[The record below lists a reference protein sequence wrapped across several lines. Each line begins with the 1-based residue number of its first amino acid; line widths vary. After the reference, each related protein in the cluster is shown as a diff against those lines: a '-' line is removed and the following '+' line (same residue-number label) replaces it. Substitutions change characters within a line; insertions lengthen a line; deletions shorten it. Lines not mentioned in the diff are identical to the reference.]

1 MRKKLLLPILFVLAL
16 LMCSCGKPRSTDVNT
31 TTTPTESEAPT
42 TTAEPELP
50 TEPPIRLSD
59 YAVEASAGL
68 YDLSSLAE
76 IDGLTLKC
84 ASWIDDSHILL
95 VYLSGDYDSI
105 YLYSLSTENGVN
117 KELHHWD
124 GCDMTYELQY
134 LEIVSADPVIICD
147 QASQI
152 FYVYDP
158 NTGGDYVISP
168 YADSDTHYTNTAGN
182 HGLYAVSLDSGA
194 IEYVDR
200 NNTRTVVWEPQEN
213 APYSFTSIIFASDDG
228 RYLICYGTDIYTL
241 SSGYYVLDT
250 QTGMPVGHFSYYSS
264 IKMLDDMIYS
274 MDYNDGELV
283 WEVRQYDDPTNVSR
297 YNVPCEQY
305 PSLFEPQGD
314 TIWTGICVEDSVVL
328 SQYSLQDCEQTY
340 SASLTI
346 GIESGCLFSRE
357 FSISPDSS
365 KLVFVAGIWDSFDR
379 VYMWVPSESFVTHDF
394 LGCSTYEDPQDYSFA
409 LSEWSED
416 DEITL
421 LIREIYEKHGINV
434 ICGEDV
440 RVDFGDYVTATCSDR
455 FEIIDSLNSLA
466 HTLNRYPEGFFEYLV
481 SDYYLSG
488 INIYLT
494 GKISPAADTSIDN
507 AAAFANTIS
516 DYQIIA
522 MDITCYSDEESTIYH
537 EFSHAI
543 YNRIT
548 FEENRDQRE
557 YFDENYFF
565 TLNPPGFEY
574 YYSYLDENGNGYD
587 WVGSS
592 VNTGSDYY
600 LDYDLNNV
608 YFVDTYSKT
617 YPTEDLARLLEYAM
631 PEGYQL
637 EYMQSPHIRA
647 KLDYYCDVISE
658 MWGIEFRY

>member
-1 MRKKLLLPILFVLAL
+1 
-16 LMCSCGKPRSTDVNT
+16 
-31 TTTPTESEAPT
+31 
-42 TTAEPELP
+42 
-50 TEPPIRLSD
+50 
-59 YAVEASAGL
+59 
-68 YDLSSLAE
+68 
-76 IDGLTLKC
+76 
-84 ASWIDDSHILL
+84 
-95 VYLSGDYDSI
+95 
-105 YLYSLSTENGVN
+105 
-117 KELHHWD
+117 
-124 GCDMTYELQY
+124 
-134 LEIVSADPVIICD
+134 
-147 QASQI
+147 
-152 FYVYDP
+152 
-158 NTGGDYVISP
+158 
-168 YADSDTHYTNTAGN
+168 
-182 HGLYAVSLDSGA
+182 
-194 IEYVDR
+194 
-200 NNTRTVVWEPQEN
+200 
-213 APYSFTSIIFASDDG
+213 
-228 RYLICYGTDIYTL
+228 
-241 SSGYYVLDT
+241 
-250 QTGMPVGHFSYYSS
+250 
-264 IKMLDDMIYS
+264 MLDDMIYS
-274 MDYNDGELV
+274 MDSNDGELV

-608 YFVDTYSKT
+608 YFVDSYSKT